1 MSQNAIGRVDLD
13 KVLGNNSMSTDDL
26 VVKGVDEIVDLV
38 QGRFK
43 LRGSNSN
50 FTGIL
55 LVGWE
60 KRVSAA
66 VLNEIVRLLTTLGLG
81 VYLEIT
87 PPNFLEDVES
97 PDFRLLAGVV
107 VRNATILPSGERRDF
122 FQMEKMKSTVKE
134 FVTQSCL
141 RQFTVMMWE
150 TVDDGVTV
158 SNAVAKRS
166 FSWSSYYG
174 ALSWIGPKS
183 ALHDPVLACAC
194 EEPLPAFQWLKETEV
209 MNVHEKFRTTNHV
222 SGELCLL

>member
-1 MSQNAIGRVDLD
+1 M
-13 KVLGNNSMSTDDL
+13 
-26 VVKGVDEIVDLV
+26 VKGVDEIVDLV
-38 QGRFK
+38 QGKFK

-55 LVGWE
+55 LAGWE
-60 KRVSAA
+60 KRISAA
-66 VLNEIVRLLTTLGLG
+66 VLNEIIRFLTILGLG
-81 VYLEIT
+81 VYLEIS
-87 PPNFLEDVES
+87 PPNFLEDVDA

-107 VRNATILPSGERRDF
+107 VRNGTILPNGERRDF

-150 TVDDGVTV
+150 TVEEGVTV

-174 ALSWIGPKS
+174 ALAWIGTKS
-183 ALHDPVLACAC
+183 ALHDPALACAC
-194 EEPLPAFQWLKETEV
+194 QEPLPAFQWLKEAEV
-209 MNVHEKFRTTNHV
+209 MSVHDKFRSTSHV
-222 SGELCLL
+222 SGNVLLFFW